1 MKTNRTDS
9 PQYAL
14 DRFDPS
20 RVTFARELR
29 GFTKKELAEKINK
42 TPSAVSQIERGRI
55 RPDLETFVS
64 MSFMLKVPPS
74 FFTKKNE
81 FSSRI
86 DMAACHFRALRSTS
100 QAIRRQSARK
110 GDLLLDFL
118 ELLESKGVLF
128 PEENISNLN
137 TSAETANDIENAA
150 NELRK
155 HWNMGTGPIHNLTK
169 LVESQG
175 IFVLPLAKSFSKVD
189 AYSTW
194 RAKRPCIML
203 STSKPASRLRFD
215 IGHELGHLAIHEE
228 STVGEK
234 KTEKQANRF
243 AGAFLAP
250 QESFLEECPRRWSLT
265 AFQQLKFRWRM
276 SIQAL
281 LYRAKDL
288 GCISQSTHQRAM
300 IQISKL
306 NMRKN
311 EGPEWE
317 MGQPV
322 LVAQALELLSDQI
335 TLNSLADELSV
346 LPTELRE
353 MLSICVPQETL
364 NKIDRK
370 SKTDT
375 VNIVQ
380 LRTS

>member
-1 MKTNRTDS
+1 MKISKTDS

-29 GFTKKELAEKINK
+29 GLTKKELAEKINK

-64 MSFMLKVPPS
+64 MSFMLQVPPS
-74 FFTKKNE
+74 FFTKKDG
-81 FSSRI
+81 FSTRI

-100 QAIRRQSARK
+100 QAMRRQSARK

-128 PEENISNLN
+128 PEENISNFN
-137 TSAETANDIENAA
+137 SSSETDLDIENTADG
-150 NELRK
+150 LRK
-155 HWNMGTGPIHNLTK
+155 HWGMGTGPIHNLTK
-169 LVESQG
+169 LVESHG
-175 IFVLPLAKSFSKVD
+175 IFVLTLAKAFSKVD

-194 RAKRPCIML
+194 RTKRPCIML
-203 STSKPASRLRFD
+203 STNKPVSRIRFD
-215 IGHELGHLAIHEE
+215 IGHELGHLVMHEE
-228 STVGEK
+228 SAVGEK

-250 QESFLEECPRRWSLT
+250 RESFLEECPRRWSLT

-300 IQISKL
+300 VHISKR

-311 EGPEWE
+311 EGSEWE
-317 MGQPV
+317 MELPV
-322 LVAQALELLSDQI
+322 LVTQALELLSDQI
-335 TLNSLADELSV
+335 TLNSLADDLSV
-346 LPTELRE
+346 LPIELRE
-353 MLSICVPQETL
+353 MLSTSVPQETL

-370 SKTDT
+370 DETDT

-380 LRTS
+380 LRTN